1 MEFLS
6 IPRATLALNYLNTN
20 STTHTSPFSAI
31 AELVDN
37 AYDADADTLEI
48 NLVRDYNDY
57 YLEFKDDGTGM
68 SQEEVS
74 KMILF
79 GHSNKTSDKIGRYGN
94 GMKSGGFHLGRE
106 LFMITKKD
114 GINTCLLISHAFHAD
129 NKITDEVLC
138 PCVSMDDR
146 GNPVENRARKFPWI
160 LQTHEKELDI
170 INQYA
175 PLRGRTLQ
183 EMIGRIRDRSG
194 TLIIIGRLKKT
205 GDVGKQLEIVVNGND
220 IETKTE
226 DGTLIERSLREYLSV
241 LYLFPKMRII
251 LIEEAVQPKKL
262 CANWLGRY
270 HAELS
275 AESFKHG
282 HNKNVSDMVS
292 ARDRIKQQ
300 IDGFATDTQYR
311 NESVQ
316 TIDQM
321 KATRRHLNER
331 TASLQEELDS
341 CDKILKDLQN
351 ANRQKK
357 FKVIMGCDVQN
368 RENNG
373 MHFYINNRLITWGHK
388 SAIFRSSTTHTLGI
402 SLYVNVSYDVF
413 SPTHNKQSFESQE
426 DFKLLVK
433 KCNAFLNIYQ
443 KQMEYQWIPDHL
455 KQKWAY
461 ELQPDADVWA
471 EFWQKYG
478 YSDATTANLPRS
490 QLADET
496 KKTIVSCCGVWIL
509 CREFFH
515 TFIVR
520 SRKIETMYA
529 SFLSKLLK
537 NGRIYPT
544 PPTENT
550 IFSQTYFKKASL
562 VRLLSLLTCDFF
574 SESCKTW
581 RRTPGNTPPGEH
593 PYFRCSAINL
603 QCCESRNLPN
613 RVRSDD
619 EHTRRLP
626 PQAPLPPV
634 HVAPA
639 IPVDRMASNIN
650 SEGRRLTERSVE
662 ETKRSVPKINKAP
675 TPAIVGEV
683 EYEDSQ
689 PVEALPMVPKN
700 EQAHRANEIVEENQ
714 EVDELEE
721 DADGEQENDEDEQVD
736 DDERVN
742 NQSVQKVRPQNVYAK
757 KPATKVSRRR
767 QHESSSDDSSGE
779 DEETT
784 KKAKTTK
791 VSSSSQRLTSA
802 VKPAVARPGIQEE
815 QVSISKAH
823 LDNYNQFLVWFNT
836 TPISSGSRRVIDAA
850 QLIKTRQGMIDREKR
865 TVAAMSTR
873 VDQVL
878 DEFSKHSSITRIRIP
893 AKTQNVTTLER
904 INKVV
909 TNISAAKGRKAA
921 RK

>member
-1 MEFLS
+1 MEQTTEQATPRLTHCLRLIRYENENMTMTMEFLS

-275 AESFKHG
+275 AEAFKHG

-461 ELQPDADVWA
+461 KLQPDADVWA

-478 YSDATTANLPRS
+478 YNDATTANLPRS
-490 QLADET
+490 QLADEA

-509 CREFFH
+509 C
-515 TFIVR
+515 
-520 SRKIETMYA
+520 
-529 SFLSKLLK
+529 
-537 NGRIYPT
+537 
-544 PPTENT
+544 
-550 IFSQTYFKKASL
+550 Q
-562 VRLLSLLTCDFF
+562 
-574 SESCKTW
+574 SCKTW
-581 RRTPGNTPPGEH
+581 RRTPGNTPPGEY

-603 QCCESRNLPN
+603 QCCGSRSLPN

-650 SEGRRLTERSVE
+650 SEGRRLAERSVE
-662 ETKRSVPKINKAP
+662 ETKRNVPKINKAP
-675 TPAIVGEV
+675 RPAIVGEV
-683 EYEDSQ
+683 EDEDLQ

-721 DADGEQENDEDEQVD
+721 DADGEQENDEDEQED

-779 DEETT
+779 EEGTT
-784 KKAKTTK
+784 KKAKTNK
-791 VSSSSQRLTSA
+791 ASSSSQRLTSA
-802 VKPAVARPGIQEE
+802 VKPAVARPGIQDE

-873 VDQVL
+873 IDQVL

-893 AKTQNVTTLER
+893 SKTQNVTTLER

-909 TNISAAKGRKAA
+909 TNIYAAKGRKAA